1 MCQGALKRGKRK
13 KKLEKNYGEVVRKT
27 PGVQEASQAGE
38 SLSGRREDKSSA

>member
-1 MCQGALKRGKRK
+1 MCQGALERGKRK

-27 PGVQEASQAGE
+27 PGVEEGGKAGE